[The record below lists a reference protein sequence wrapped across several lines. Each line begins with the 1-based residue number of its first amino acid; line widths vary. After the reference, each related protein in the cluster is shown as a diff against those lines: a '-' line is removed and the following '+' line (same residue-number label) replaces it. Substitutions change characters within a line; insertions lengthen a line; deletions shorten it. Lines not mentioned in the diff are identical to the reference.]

1 MSIYLR
7 VGADSRE
14 GESSEE
20 ELHGAC
26 GYFEERMFE

>member
-1 MSIYLR
+1 MYLR

-14 GESSEE
+14 RKSSEE

-26 GYFEERMFE
+26 GYAIERTSE